1 MPRPAPSAPPA
12 KPRPGPTIGA
22 ITLGLGIVLL
32 ILGAASNVT
41 IIVIG
46 GLVAAAWGMWRLV
59 TATGTGTKPPGQT

>member
-1 MPRPAPSAPPA
+1 MPGPGLSGPPA

-32 ILGAASNVT
+32 ILGAASHVT

-59 TATGTGTKPPGQT
+59 SGTGTKPPGQT